1 MRMSRLKFL
10 PVEEGKSRKMFF
22 GKSLTFDEEELSN
35 VALATVP
42 ISVRSSVEI
51 EFIEKLKAGDAQ
63 AFDCLVVRYSTDIYA
78 LLFRLTQDAEETSDL
93 TQETFL
99 SALKAIKKFR
109 GEADLKT
116 WLVRI
121 AINESRNRFRW
132 WKRRRREKTVSMDA
146 TVGESETL
154 LSETF
159 SSHFAS
165 PEDTYLQK
173 EREKLLTDA
182 LADLPAIFREAVVL
196 CDIEGLSYEEIA
208 LTLNANIGTVKSR
221 IARGREELRKKL
233 NDI

>member
-1 MRMSRLKFL
+1 MT
-10 PVEEGKSRKMFF
+10 F
-22 GKSLTFDEEELSN
+22 GEEEFN
-35 VALATVP
+35 EVALAAGQ

-51 EFIEKLKAGDAQ
+51 EFIERLKVGEAD
-63 AFDCLVVRYSTDIYA
+63 AFDALVVRYSADIYA
-78 LLFRLTQDAEETSDL
+78 VLFRLTQDAEEAADL

-132 WKRRRREKTVSMDA
+132 WKRRRREKTVSLDA
-146 TVGESETL
+146 PVGEHETPFSETV
-154 LSETF
+154 SSSFANPEETI
-159 SSHFAS
+159 
-165 PEDTYLQK
+165 LQR
-173 EREKLLTDA
+173 ERENRLKKA
-182 LADLPAIFREAVVL
+182 LGDLPEIFREAVVL

-208 LTLNANIGTVKSR
+208 SALEVNIGTVKSR
-221 IARGREELRKKL
+221 IARGREELRRKL